1 MNLPRGRSRVGF
13 SLYTLHL
20 LAVGA
25 IGASNVLLGL
35 LLLATPWWT
44 RERRDELARVFAS
57 ALPVLA
63 PAALYALLLV
73 MAVIFSVSPGHSA
86 EALSELFSLTT
97 LVLALVWVRG
107 ERQARLAV
115 DLIGA
120 AAGLFAL
127 QGLAQLAFGYGGID
141 ERIRG
146 PFSHWMTFSGVL
158 LVADLLLVARLAWG
172 GPFRRWDAFWRWL
185 ALGAINVALV
195 LSLTRSAWVAL
206 AAGLILYAIFEAPR
220 LTRRLVRRPGWLAAA
235 ACLALVL
242 VLALPIPVTQRVLSI
257 ADPADPSN
265 YDRLAMADA
274 ARHMISERPL
284 FGIGPQMVAERYPI
298 YRHPSAPRY
307 WVPHLHDSFLDLAA
321 ERGLF
326 ALGTYLWLMGVV
338 AAMALERARAPE
350 GASRRD
356 LLLGTVLALAAF
368 NVAALFEN
376 NWGDTEVQRVVLF
389 VLALPFVGST
399 PSPAATGS
407 EEAGTELAE
416 PAA

>member
-1 MNLPRGRSRVGF
+1 MSTPRGRSRLGF
-13 SLYTLHL
+13 TLYVLHL
-20 LAVGA
+20 VTVGA
-25 IGASNVLLGL
+25 IGASNILLGL
-35 LLLATPWWT
+35 AVLATPWLT
-44 RERRDELARVFAS
+44 RDRRDALGRAFTRV
-57 ALPVLA
+57 LPVLA
-63 PAALYALLLV
+63 PASLYALLLV
-73 MAVIFSVSPGHSA
+73 MAVIFSVSPLDSA

-107 ERQARLAV
+107 ERQARLVV
-115 DLIGA
+115 DLVGA

-172 GPFRRWDAFWRWL
+172 GPFRPLDALWRWL
-185 ALGAINVALV
+185 ALAAINVALV

-206 AAGLILYAIFEAPR
+206 AVGLALYAAFEA
-220 LTRRLVRRPGWLAAA
+220 RRLVRRPTLLAAA
-235 ACLALVL
+235 ASLGLVT
-242 VLALPIPVTQRVLSI
+242 VLALPIPVAQRVLSI

-265 YDRLAMADA
+265 YDRLAMAEA

-284 FGIGPQMVAERYPI
+284 FGLGPGMVAERYPI
-298 YRHPSAPRY
+298 YRHPTAPRH

-326 ALGTYLWLMGVV
+326 ALGAYLWLMGVAV
-338 AAMALERARAPE
+338 VTALRAARSEE
-350 GASRRD
+350 GAGRRD
-356 LLLGTVLALAAF
+356 LFLGTVLALAAF

-376 NWGDTEVQRVVLF
+376 NWGDTEVQRLVLV
-389 VLALPFVGST
+389 VLALPFVAASA
-399 PSPAATGS
+399 PAS
-407 EEAGTELAE
+407 GTELAD
-416 PAA
+416 PDP